1 MNNRFKTVLLSAY
14 CLFAVITGGCPFTK
28 SENPVLPI
36 GPTVKADLLVYFK
49 RDLSQGQINDFINNV
64 ISIPDREG
72 GGYDLP
78 AGVRTRLRLRPVEG
92 HEGIAI
98 TFFPNATKEQRE
110 ELLRSIKTSPLVFR
124 VLENTI
130 PDNVKSLR

>member
-1 MNNRFKTVLLSAY
+1 
-14 CLFAVITGGCPFTK
+14 
-28 SENPVLPI
+28 LPI

-72 GGYDLP
+72 RGYDLP

-110 ELLRSIKTSPLVFR
+110 ELLSSIKTSPLVFR

-130 PDNVKSLR
+130 PDNVKSLE